1 MLKDLVK
8 QVYYSDVQ
16 SKCKFLPDNVLH
28 MYNHEDPKHISQ
40 VVLTGIGMDPTVTS
54 KEEREDAWSKVSTN
68 VKLLMQEHRNLLG
81 QKIKKKVIE
90 GKQSILHVKHCV
102 QNH

>member
-1 MLKDLVK
+1 
-8 QVYYSDVQ
+8 
-16 SKCKFLPDNVLH
+16 

-54 KEEREDAWSKVSTN
+54 KEEREDAWAKVSTN
-68 VKLLMQEHRNLLG
+68 VKQLMQEHRNLLS
-81 QKIKKKVIE
+81 QKMKKKVIE
-90 GKQSILHVKHCV
+90 GEHFIPYVKHFV